1 MINGNRLRA
10 GLDRALE
17 ASVVGSFTRIG
28 FAARSRL
35 FRWEPLST
43 SRMDGKVS
51 VVTGATSGLGLVT
64 ATELARLGSR
74 VVILVRDA
82 ERGRATVRAITAATG
97 NSDLCVIPADMGDLD
112 SVRRAAHALRD
123 TARVDVLVHNAGA
136 LSRTRRV
143 NPQGIEQTLAAHLL
157 GPFLLTSLIGAQLRN
172 GSSRVIF
179 VTSGGMYSE
188 PLDVM
193 SLEMS
198 SDSYNG
204 VTAYARVK
212 RAQVSLVE
220 YWAPQLIPLAITM
233 SAMHPGW
240 ADTPGIRTSLP
251 VFHRVVGPLLRT
263 ASEGADTIIW
273 LASAPGAGTPSGSLW
288 MDRRQRSPH
297 RLSRTRRSDTIAER
311 ARLWAFCCERSGI
324 TADEMAT
331 LS

>member
-1 MINGNRLRA
+1 M
-10 GLDRALE
+10 
-17 ASVVGSFTRIG
+17 
-28 FAARSRL
+28 
-35 FRWEPLST
+35 
-43 SRMDGKVS
+43 
-51 VVTGATSGLGLVT
+51 
-64 ATELARLGSR
+64 
-74 VVILVRDA
+74 
-82 ERGRATVRAITAATG
+82 
-97 NSDLCVIPADMGDLD
+97 
-112 SVRRAAHALRD
+112 
-123 TARVDVLVHNAGA
+123 
-136 LSRTRRV
+136 

-198 SDSYNG
+198 SDLYNG

-240 ADTPGIRTSLP
+240 ADTARSTHIASGLSSRRRSLAAN
-251 VFHRVVGPLLRT
+251 

-288 MDRRQRSPH
+288 LDRRRRSPH
-297 RLSRTRRSDTIAER
+297 RLSRTRRSDTLAER
-311 ARLWAFCCERSGI
+311 AQLWAFCCERSGI
-324 TADEMAT
+324 TADELAT